1 VEANKVE
8 NNIKIPNSNESVS
21 INLTVKEILSLSGD
35 KFGQDHSL
43 LIQARKKLRQQL
55 ENQFNH

>member
-1 VEANKVE
+1 ME

-55 ENQFNH
+55 ENQLNH